1 MNTSVK
7 LSAYGAALAVLVAGT
22 YAIGTVVAPSTDAPA
37 PATTSTQG
45 HTDAHDTPTA
55 SGATELPGGLASS
68 SAGYT
73 LVPADP
79 TLGSGTFAFRITGPD
94 GAPVTAFD
102 VSHDKR
108 LHLIVV
114 RRDTTGFRHL
124 HPEMDAA
131 GTWRVPLA
139 VDAGGAYRAFADFV
153 PTGGAPTTLGV
164 DLFAAGEFTP
174 VAHPESRTSTVD
186 GYTVTLT
193 GDLVPGTASAVTL
206 TVSRDGAPV
215 TDLQPYLGAYG
226 HLVALRQGD
235 LAYLHVHPEGSPGD
249 GTTMPG
255 PEIAFHAEVPTAGT
269 YRLFLDFQV
278 GDVVRTAE
286 FTVPTAASA
295 S

>member
-1 MNTSVK
+1 MKTSLK

-22 YAIGTVVAPSTDAPA
+22 YAVGTVVAPSTDAPA
-37 PATTSTQG
+37 PATASTHG
-45 HTDAHDTPTA
+45 HTDDHGSSA
-55 SGATELPGGLASS
+55 GADLPGGLASS

-73 LVPADP
+73 LVPDDP

-94 GAPVTAFD
+94 GVPVTAFD
-102 VSHDKR
+102 VSHEQR

-139 VDAGGAYRAFADFV
+139 VDAGGVYRAFADFV
-153 PTGGAPTTLGV
+153 PTGGAPVTLGV
-164 DLFAAGEFTP
+164 DLFAAGEFAP
-174 VAHPESRTSTVD
+174 VVHPESRASTVD
-186 GYTVTLT
+186 GYTVTLA
-193 GDLVPGTASAVTL
+193 GDLVPGTASPVVL

-235 LAYLHVHPEGSPGD
+235 LAYLAVQPITSAPPAPTDRAGPGV
-249 GTTMPG
+249 
-255 PEIAFHAEVPTAGT
+255 AFTVDVPSTGA
-269 YRLFLDFQV
+269 YRLFAEFV
-278 GDVVRTAE
+278 HGGAVHTAE
-286 FTVPTAASA
+286 FSA
-295 S
+295 LTPER